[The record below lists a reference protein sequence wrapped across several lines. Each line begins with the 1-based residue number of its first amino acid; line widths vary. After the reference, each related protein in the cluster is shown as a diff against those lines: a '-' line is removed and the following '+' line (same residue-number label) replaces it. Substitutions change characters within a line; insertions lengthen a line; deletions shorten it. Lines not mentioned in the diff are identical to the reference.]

1 MRAHRIILFLLL
13 TIILLSAC
21 SAEKKAAKHMKKGE
35 EYLNSSQYKEAS
47 IEFKNVV
54 QIDPK
59 NAKGH
64 YNLSLAYLRLGGPTY
79 LKLAFEELN
88 KAVEFDPNLTDAQ
101 LKIGEFYLLS
111 RDFDKAKEK
120 AEFILK
126 KEANNIDA
134 KILLSTIYAGKR
146 ISKRLSQ

>member
-1 MRAHRIILFLLL
+1 M
-13 TIILLSAC
+13 
-21 SAEKKAAKHMKKGE
+21 
-35 EYLNSSQYKEAS
+35 
-47 IEFKNVV
+47 
-54 QIDPK
+54 
-59 NAKGH
+59 
-64 YNLSLAYLRLGGPTY
+64 
-79 LKLAFEELN
+79 KLAFEELN

-134 KILLSTIYAGKR
+134 KILMAATLAGKG
-146 ISKRLSQ
+146 ICQGG